1 MAIAHAQTQREAL
14 TAPPETQEHLLESI
28 MAILAMPVRRPG
40 GSRGLRLVFIRAIEG
55 ERRRI
60 LMEPGGRE
68 GLDLQGV
75 EGDSTKH
82 AVELGG
88 TQRLEEL
95 PQPVIMERGAGQ
107 ARLKEG

>member
-1 MAIAHAQTQREAL
+1 
-14 TAPPETQEHLLESI
+14 
-28 MAILAMPVRRPG
+28 MAILARPVRRPG

-60 LMEPGGRE
+60 RGQPGGRE
-68 GLDLQGV
+68 GIDLQGM
-75 EGDSTKH
+75 ERDRSKH
-82 AVELGG
+82 PVQMRRK
-88 TQRLEEL
+88 QRREDL